1 MSMVL
6 RGQKIRLAA
15 IFEPEKPIRPVW
27 FELNRRQHKVLQTT
41 YRWQDQVGD
50 TPLLHFTVSDGAA
63 LFELIYN
70 LKEQSWT
77 LHAQAAEAP

>member
-6 RGQKIRLAA
+6 RGKKVRLAA
-15 IFEPEKPIRPVW
+15 IFEPGKPVRPVW

-41 YRWQDQVGD
+41 YRWQDRIGEAE
-50 TPLLHFTVSDGAA
+50 LLHFTVSDGEA
-63 LFELIYN
+63 LYELIYN
-70 LKEQSWT
+70 LDEQDWT